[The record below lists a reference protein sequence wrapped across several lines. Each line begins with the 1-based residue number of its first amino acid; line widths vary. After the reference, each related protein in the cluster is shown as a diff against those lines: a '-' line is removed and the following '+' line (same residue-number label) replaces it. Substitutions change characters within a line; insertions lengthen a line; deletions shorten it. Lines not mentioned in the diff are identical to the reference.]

1 MSLNFL
7 QNKNM
12 IQLQGSRIYVEFFA
26 EMISEKINELKEN
39 ILMKNLKV
47 SEKEAAVFEKLIQE
61 EKVEALSKY
70 KIDAKV

>member
-1 MSLNFL
+1 
-7 QNKNM
+7 M